1 MVGAQP
7 RLDRRPEGYLGPMAL
22 ERIGH
27 GGASA
32 LERGNTLASFDA
44 ARAVG
49 IDHIEFDVRSWR
61 GELLLAHTRFHAR
74 LGECLDL
81 ADALRYLAG
90 ASFADIGLHL
100 DVKRIGCE
108 REILEHLREQRL
120 LERTLVCS
128 QIPLVLDR
136 FRALD
141 PDVKLGISVGRW
153 AARVTHRWGSW
164 RLPVLAGLAS
174 GRWNVLMV
182 QHRLIDRGLIGSV
195 SQRGARLYAWTVN
208 DRQLIAS
215 LGELGVHGIATSDPR
230 LFLPA

>member
-1 MVGAQP
+1 
-7 RLDRRPEGYLGPMAL
+7 MAL

-61 GELLLAHTRFHAR
+61 GELVLAHTRFHPR
-74 LGECLDL
+74 LADCVGLR
-81 ADALRYLAG
+81 DALRYLAG

-108 REILEHLREQRL
+108 SEILEHLREAGVF
-120 LERTLVCS
+120 ERTLVCS
-128 QIPLVLDR
+128 QIPIVLDR

-141 PDVKLGISVGRW
+141 PEVRLGISVGRW
-153 AARVTHRWGSW
+153 AARVTHRPGSW
-164 RLPVLAGLAS
+164 QSQVLAGLAS

-182 QHRLIDRGLIGSV
+182 QHRLVDRGLVKSV
-195 SQRGARLYAWTVN
+195 SEHGARLYAWTVN
-208 DRQLIAS
+208 ERRLISS

>member
-1 MVGAQP
+1 
-7 RLDRRPEGYLGPMAL
+7 MAL

-32 LERGNTLASFDA
+32 LERANTLASFDA

-49 IDHIEFDVRSWR
+49 IDHIEFDVRSW
-61 GELLLAHTRFHAR
+61 GGDLVLAHTRLHAR
-74 LGECLDL
+74 LGNCVRLR
-81 ADALRYLAG
+81 DALRYLAG
-90 ASFADIGLHL
+90 DSFAEIGLHL
-100 DVKRIGCE
+100 DVKGTGCE
-108 REILEHLREQRL
+108 NEILEQLREEGVL
-120 LERTLVCS
+120 DRTLVCS

-141 PDVKLGISVGRW
+141 QDLRLGISVGRW

-164 RLPVLAGLAS
+164 HRPVLAGLAS

-182 QHRLIDRGLIGSV
+182 QHRLVDRGLITSV
-195 SQRGARLYAWTVN
+195 SGHGARLYAWTVN
-208 DRQLIAS
+208 DRRLMSS
-215 LGELGVHGIATSDPR
+215 LQELGVHGVATPDPR

>member
-1 MVGAQP
+1 
-7 RLDRRPEGYLGPMAL
+7 MAL

-32 LERGNTLASFDA
+32 LERGNTLASFDT

-61 GELLLAHTRFHAR
+61 GALVLAHTRFHAR
-74 LGECLDL
+74 LADCVGLR
-81 ADALRYLAG
+81 DALRHLAG

-100 DVKRIGCE
+100 DVKRTGCE
-108 REILEHLREQRL
+108 SEILEHLREEGVF
-120 LERTLVCS
+120 ERTLVCS
-128 QIPLVLDR
+128 QIPIVLDR

-141 PDVKLGISVGRW
+141 PEVRLGISVGRW
-153 AARVTHRWGSW
+153 AARVTHRPRNWQSQ
-164 RLPVLAGLAS
+164 VLAGLAS

-182 QHRLIDRGLIGSV
+182 QHRLVDRGLVKSV
-195 SQRGARLYAWTVN
+195 SEHGARLYAWTVN
-208 DRQLIAS
+208 DRRLISS